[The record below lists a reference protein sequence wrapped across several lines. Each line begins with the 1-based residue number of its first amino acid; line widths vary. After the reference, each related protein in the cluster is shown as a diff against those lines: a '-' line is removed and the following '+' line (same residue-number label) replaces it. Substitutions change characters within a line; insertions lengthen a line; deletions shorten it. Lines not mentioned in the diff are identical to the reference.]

1 MWRILLFFSAV
12 TGLALGFSWLADRPG
27 QVDITWQGQ
36 IYHMDL
42 MTLIIG
48 FLVTLVTLMLVWWLI
63 KNVLIAPGRVSRHVR
78 LRNREKGL
86 DAVSRGLIAVSAGDA
101 ALARKLA
108 AKAGKKLQ
116 SDGLTTLLKA
126 QAAQLS
132 GDRNTARQLY
142 EAMLENPETE
152 VAGLRGLYLEA
163 RREKE
168 IEAAR
173 QFADKAVQRNP
184 RLTWSTTALLE
195 IQSRSGQ
202 WADALK
208 TLELARK
215 NNKIDKKTA
224 TRQRAVL
231 LTAQAVEN
239 EQNEM
244 DLALSQSLEAHRLAP
259 DLVPAADVASRI
271 LAAQGNVSKAS
282 KIILRTWEI
291 SPHPDLALT
300 YAHARPGDSPRDRLT
315 RVQQLAQRTPYNME
329 GAIAVAQAAIESH
342 DWDEARM
349 ALKSLLDEHPTER
362 VCTLMAR
369 IEGGEFGDKGRV
381 REWLARAVRAP
392 RDPAW
397 TADGYVSKHWA
408 PVSPIT
414 GRLDAFDWKV
424 PVEQLEQRDEELP
437 FEEFIPLKV
446 EEKVTEI
453 ADEQQPEEKSAAIA
467 NSPLASVAAPD
478 AANEK
483 QAENITVKTVQA
495 AHIEADKVAPPITE
509 KTIEPAKMEP
519 LANTKTKA
527 HVKEDR
533 VEVIEAE
540 VIDKTVKFDNP
551 DDTTPAAGPNIT
563 KKNEGKKSA
572 KPKPPDIYIPPRL
585 PDDPG
590 PFASTGSRTPKLPQR
605 FRHSQKGTS

>member
-1 MWRILLFFSAV
+1 MWRILLFFAAV
-12 TGLALGFSWLADRPG
+12 TGLALGFAWLADRPG

-48 FLVTLVTLMLVWWLI
+48 FLVTLVTLMLIWWLI
-63 KNVLIAPGRVSRHVR
+63 KNVLIAPGRVSRHVK

-132 GDRNTARQLY
+132 GDRNAARQLY

-184 RLTWSTTALLE
+184 RLTWSTEALLE

-215 NNKIDKKTA
+215 HKKVDKKTA

-244 DLALSQSLEAHRLAP
+244 DLALSQALEAHRLAP

-271 LAAQGNVSKAS
+271 LAAQGNVGKAS
-282 KIILRTWEI
+282 KIIMRTWET

-329 GAIAVAQAAIESH
+329 GAIAVAEAAIESH
-342 DWDEARM
+342 DWDEARL
-349 ALKSLLDEHPTER
+349 ALKSLLDEHPSER

-397 TADGYVSKHWA
+397 TADGYVSKQWA
-408 PVSPIT
+408 PISPIT
-414 GRLDAFDWKV
+414 GRLDAFDWKI
-424 PVEQLEQRDEELP
+424 PVEQLEQRDDELP

-453 ADEQQPEEKSAAIA
+453 AEENQPEEKSTAIA
-467 NSPLASVAAPD
+467 SAALASAA
-478 AANEK
+478 ATQKE
-483 QAENITVKTVQA
+483 AESLTVKSVEA
-495 AHIEADKVAPPITE
+495 DPIEADKVVPPAE
-509 KTIEPAKMEP
+509 KAIEPLTSP
-519 LANTKTKA
+519 KTKA
-527 HVKEDR
+527 QIEDNL
-533 VEVIEAE
+533 VEVIEVDA
-540 VIDKTVKFDNP
+540 VDKPVKFETP
-551 DDTTPAAGPNIT
+551 DETPPVIEPKTAKKDAD
-563 KKNEGKKSA
+563 KKNTKSKA
-572 KPKPPDIYIPPRL
+572 PDIYIPPRL

>member
-1 MWRILLFFSAV
+1 MWRILLFFVAV
-12 TGLALGFSWLADRPG
+12 TGLALSFSWLADRPG
-27 QVDITWQGQ
+27 TVDIKWQGHYIPLTVMQ
-36 IYHMDL
+36 L
-42 MTLIIG
+42 VLG
-48 FLVTLVTLMLVWWLI
+48 FLFAFGALMLIWWFI
-63 KNVLIAPGRVSRHVR
+63 KNVLIAPGRVSQHVR
-78 LRNREKGL
+78 VRNREKGL

-108 AKAGKKLQ
+108 ARAGKKLQ

-132 GDRNTARQLY
+132 GDRNGARQLY

-215 NNKIDKKTA
+215 NKKIDKKTA

-239 EQNEM
+239 EQGEM
-244 DLALSQSLEAHRLAP
+244 DLALTQALEAHRLAP

-271 LAAQGNVSKAS
+271 LAAQGNVGKAS
-282 KIILRTWEI
+282 KIIMRTWET

-329 GAIAVAQAAIESH
+329 GAIAVAEAAIESH
-342 DWDEARM
+342 DWDEARL
-349 ALKSLLDEHPTER
+349 ALKSLLDEHPSER

-397 TADGYVSKHWA
+397 TADGYVSKQWA

-414 GRLDAFDWKV
+414 GRLDAFAWKV

-446 EEKVTEI
+446 EEKITEI
-453 ADEQQPEEKSAAIA
+453 AEERQPDQASTIAAGSAPAPVA
-467 NSPLASVAAPD
+467 TSVAD
-478 AANEK
+478 KGET
-483 QAENITVKTVQA
+483 ENISVKSREAEKA
-495 AHIEADKVAPPITE
+495 ASSIAQKPD
-509 KTIEPAKMEP
+509 EPAIIETQP
-519 LANTKTKA
+519 PADANVPVAK
-527 HVKEDR
+527 DQI
-533 VEVIEAE
+533 EVIEAE
-540 VIDKTVKFDNP
+540 ALDKPVIFDAKE
-551 DDTTPAAGPNIT
+551 DQKLESEMKPAEKAADEKAREQDI
-563 KKNEGKKSA
+563 
-572 KPKPPDIYIPPRL
+572 PDIYIPPRL

-590 PFASTGSRTPKLPQR
+590 PFASTGSRNPKLPQR
-605 FRHSQKGTS
+605 FRHSQKGTSS

>member
-1 MWRILLFFSAV
+1 MWRILLFFAAV

-27 QVDITWQGQ
+27 TVDITWQGQ
-36 IYHMDL
+36 VYQTSL
-42 MTLIIG
+42 MVLVIG
-48 FLVTLVTLMLVWWLI
+48 FLAALAAVMLLWWFI
-63 KNVLIAPGRVSRHVR
+63 KNVLIAPGRVSAHMRV
-78 LRNREKGL
+78 RNREKGL

-108 AKAGKKLQ
+108 SKAGRKLQ
-116 SDGLTTLLKA
+116 SDSLTTLLKA

-132 GDRNTARQLY
+132 GDRNSARQLY

-173 QFADKAVQRNP
+173 QFAQKAVQRNP
-184 RLTWSTTALLE
+184 QLTWSSQALLE

-215 NNKIDKKTA
+215 NNKIDKKTYA
-224 TRQRAVL
+224 RQRAVL
-231 LTAQAVEN
+231 LTAQALEN
-239 EQNEM
+239 EQSDM
-244 DLALSQSLEAHRLAP
+244 DRALTQALEAHKLAP
-259 DLVPAADVASRI
+259 DLVPAADVAGRL
-271 LAAQGNVSKAS
+271 LATQGNVRKAS
-282 KIILRTWEI
+282 SVLMKTWEI

-315 RVQQLAQRTPYNME
+315 RVQQLALRTPHNME
-329 GAIAVAQAAIESH
+329 GAIAVAEAAIESH
-342 DWDEARM
+342 DWDEARK
-349 ALKSLLDEHPTER
+349 ALKGLVNNHPTER

-392 RDPAW
+392 RDPSW
-397 TADGYVSKHWA
+397 TADGYVSEHWA

-414 GRLDAFDWKV
+414 GRLDAFEWKV
-424 PVEQLEQRDEELP
+424 PVEQLQHKDEELP
-437 FEEFIPLKV
+437 FEEFIPLKAEENVPPVVAEKPIV
-446 EEKVTEI
+446 E
-453 ADEQQPEEKSAAIA
+453 DSAALVPTAGAAGAATATPAEA
-467 NSPLASVAAPD
+467 NAAPD
-478 AANEK
+478 E
-483 QAENITVKTVQA
+483 Q
-495 AHIEADKVAPPITE
+495 HEAGSASEPESTAGSETADSQPDTPITGE
-509 KTIEPAKMEP
+509 SGAG
-519 LANTKTKA
+519 AADDN
-527 HVKEDR
+527 

-540 VIDKTVKFDNP
+540 PVEEPVRFASPGIEESD
-551 DDTTPAAGPNIT
+551 
-563 KKNEGKKSA
+563 
-572 KPKPPDIYIPPRL
+572 PKGGEQARQAEPEPEPEIFIPPRM

-590 PFASTGSRTPKLPQR
+590 PYSSTGSRTPRLPQR
-605 FRHSQKGTS
+605 FRHSQKGS